1 MNFKNKHNLSLIILL
16 SSTIIFCWLFVFNGL
31 NSLNYLS
38 AQTSPDAIAIRVIPN
53 PGNYSPL
60 RWYNEQG
67 FTGSPQFLIV
77 DGYEAIRDGR
87 TVYVNVANISN
98 NILYTN
104 IYLISYNQDAES
116 ATVDIFG
123 HILSHWKFNTN
134 IIGIGNCSDG
144 TNNPCLTDS
153 DCQPSGYCNSPKAN
167 ITRDTKRLADLVEAN
182 LALEN
187 YKNTN
192 GRYPD
197 LSAGSYLP
205 NKTISTW
212 PSWQETLGGE
222 LGATLPQ
229 DPINELGTCVGYDPA
244 TCWNDE
250 TKEFAD
256 IDTTDPALNPPAG
269 SNIFVYSAVA
279 GGSGMEICAIME
291 SGYVQGV
298 GNGACSGSAT
308 TVTYVGTTV
317 NNSPQFTGSNLAG
330 FSGDEYIGYI
340 SASDP
345 DGDTLAWSI
354 DTSMSNWSFW
364 STAPVIQ
371 LTGAGTQRKIYSTMA
386 GILGNYDFTATIDDG
401 RGGVVSKTFTVAIQQ
416 SPNSPVVNSILDQTA
431 TIGNN
436 LNFTI
441 TASDP
446 GNNYPLSFVFSGA
459 PSGFN
464 STGSLD
470 TNQKDWNVSGTVI
483 DQTQIYNVTVIAV
496 NNAGSPSAPVNFQV
510 TVQNNPPIIST
521 ASLSDVTA
529 CINYS
534 QPISASDPDGH
545 SLSYSATGLPTG
557 LSIDSATGVI
567 SGQAQ
572 VTGNYSVTITV
583 KDQYY
588 TQTTPSSN
596 AEATQ
601 NFNLNVIDEVFTINP
616 ISDQTVYVTPL
627 NPPLG
632 YVPILYHSPVS
643 YLVINPSVSTSN
655 VIAWS
660 RITNPLTL
668 KNDADLTINTST
680 GSIRTGAYMNSQFN
694 PTSPYTFT
702 STITATNN
710 CNASA
715 SANFNVNIYANEWCG
730 DMSVQTT
737 DGEECEAPGNG
748 TSATDQYDCAS
759 CLWSGGWLTDG
770 IINGNEECDG
780 GNLNNATC
788 SSFGF
793 TGGTLSCNPDGTFNT
808 SNCCQI
814 IDGDWTVWSSW
825 SASCSVVCGG
835 GTKTRTRTCTNP
847 APSCGGANC
856 SGPSSESQNCNTQA
870 CQYNTSIIKPLP
882 NGNGC
887 VRMPVAPSLSNGGT
901 ANGCTCSTGQ
911 NTTSTTCTANS
922 FMLGGNNFVT
932 CVYSCDLQPF

>member
-345 DGDTLAWSI
+345 DGDTLTWSI
-354 DTSMSNWSFW
+354 DTGEPSYWNLWSA
-364 STAPVIQ
+364 SPIMQ
-371 LTGAGTQRKIYSTMA
+371 LSGAETQREIYAATA
-386 GILGNYDFTATIDDG
+386 GEAGDYTFSVTVDDG
-401 RGGVVSKTFTVAIQQ
+401 RGEENSITQQ
-416 SPNSPVVNSILDQTA
+416 SFTININNDSPEISANNKIYTASTITPIDYQLTTQDSEDNYPLTASINPEPST
-431 TIGNN
+431 TILGFSSSFMESSGIYTYAITGTPSTSNVFDDSSTQN
-436 LNFTI
+436 IYNFTINVTDVFKSQSTENFTI
-441 TASDP
+441 T
-446 GNNYPLSFVFSGA
+446 
-459 PSGFN
+459 
-464 STGSLD
+464 
-470 TNQKDWNVSGTVI
+470 VI
-483 DQTQIYNVTVIAV
+483 
-496 NNAGSPSAPVNFQV
+496 
-510 TVQNNPPIIST
+510 NNPPEINIP
-521 ASLSDVTA
+521 SDCFAEVSVGVLYTCNVT
-529 CINYS
+529 
-534 QPISASDPDGH
+534 ASDPDGH
-545 SLSYSATGLPTG
+545 SVTYELANAHQG
-557 LSIDSATGVI
+557 LSINETTGVI
-567 SGQAQ
+567 
-572 VTGNYSVTITV
+572 TGI
-583 KDQYY
+583 
-588 TQTTPSSN
+588 
-596 AEATQ
+596 
-601 NFNLNVIDEVFTINP
+601 
-616 ISDQTVYVTPL
+616 PL
-627 NPPLG
+627 
-632 YVPILYHSPVS
+632 
-643 YLVINPSVSTSN
+643 
-655 VIAWS
+655 
-660 RITNPLTL
+660 
-668 KNDADLTINTST
+668 
-680 GSIRTGAYMNSQFN
+680 
-694 PTSPYTFT
+694 
-702 STITATNN
+702 
-710 CNASA
+710 
-715 SANFNVNIYANEWCG
+715 E
-730 DMSVQTT
+730 
-737 DGEECEAPGNG
+737 
-748 TSATDQYDCAS
+748 
-759 CLWSGGWLTDG
+759 
-770 IINGNEECDG
+770 
-780 GNLNNATC
+780 
-788 SSFGF
+788 
-793 TGGTLSCNPDGTFNT
+793 
-808 SNCCQI
+808 
-814 IDGDWTVWSSW
+814 
-825 SASCSVVCGG
+825 
-835 GTKTRTRTCTNP
+835 
-847 APSCGGANC
+847 
-856 SGPSSESQNCNTQA
+856 
-870 CQYNTSIIKPLP
+870 
-882 NGNGC
+882 
-887 VRMPVAPSLSNGGT
+887 
-901 ANGCTCSTGQ
+901 
-911 NTTSTTCTANS
+911 
-922 FMLGGNNFVT
+922 
-932 CVYSCDLQPF
+932 